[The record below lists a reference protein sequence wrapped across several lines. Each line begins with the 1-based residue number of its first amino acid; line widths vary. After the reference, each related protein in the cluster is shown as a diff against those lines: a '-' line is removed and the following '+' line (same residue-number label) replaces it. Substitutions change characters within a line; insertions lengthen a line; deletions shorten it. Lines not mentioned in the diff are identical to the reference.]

1 MSAYKTIECDIVD
14 KESLLKALELLNL
27 KPEVFELPEY
37 LFGYMGDQRKET
49 AHIIIRR
56 FEINKY
62 TGSSND
68 IGFKWNGEK
77 YEFII
82 SEYDKRCSMDKRII
96 QAYVKVVLE
105 ESLRKNGFKIKIN
118 INDELLQ
125 QKKLMDLDIVARKII

>member
-1 MSAYKTIECDIVD
+1 MSAYKSIECDIVD
-14 KESLLKALELLNL
+14 KDSLLKALELLNL
-27 KPEVFELPEY
+27 KVEEYEIPEA

-56 FEINKY
+56 FEVNKF
-62 TGSSND
+62 TGASND
-68 IGFKWNGEK
+68 IGFKWNGDK
-77 YEFII
+77 YEFIV
-82 SEYDKRCSMDKRII
+82 SEYDKRCCMDKRII

-118 INDELLQ
+118 IDDEQLL